1 MEYLD
6 QLNENQRKAVLTT
19 SQFVRVI
26 AGAGSGK
33 TRVLTTRLLYLVDQL
48 GYEPSRLCA
57 ITFTNKAAQEMK
69 ERLEGKAIGV
79 HISTIHALCVKIIR
93 MEHEALGLS
102 RYFTILDSSDQ
113 NTLIRSLYRRLE
125 YDLKSIPP
133 RETLSYISK
142 NKFNH
147 IKPKQ
152 ALALADFEEE
162 ERKAHLYQAYHD
174 ELKDMG
180 ALDFDDLLLEVYYL
194 FRDNKV
200 VLERWQ
206 HTFDVILVDEFQDID
221 SVQYGIIK
229 ALVGKENELYVVGDP
244 DQTIYTWRGA
254 DVNFITQ
261 FSRYFKPSETIT
273 LTTNYRSTQ
282 NILDSANALIQYN
295 KNREDKSLVGVVD
308 EGEPVIVQNFS
319 DAEEEAMYVLDQIEK
334 LHEEGLSYNEMA
346 ILYRSNYLSRVIEK
360 MITKRNIPYIVYGGQ
375 RFYDRM
381 EIKDFL
387 SYVRMITHGDDLA
400 LRRSVQK
407 PRRGIGDKT
416 ISNYE
421 SRALAEYKTIY
432 EVMLEDYQAGLASKN
447 ISNYVALIESFK
459 NKAKS
464 ENMRTLMTDI
474 FIESGLQS
482 HYESIKEPDRNDSIK
497 ELIGDAVEYSANN
510 PESTL
515 IDYIQMV
522 SLYSEKVN
530 LDESSVLRLMTV
542 HAAKGL
548 EFNTV
553 FIMGLSDSVFPN
565 QNSIKEGI
573 KGLEEER
580 RLMYVAITRAMK
592 RLYITSSSG
601 FSYVLGGYTRPS
613 RFLKEMEV
621 VENKPIF
628 ANNPQQ
634 QRFETIQENRNNFRN
649 GDQVTHAVFGDGI
662 IIDMNEAIMKVAFP
676 LPTGIKSISLQFEG
690 IRKKG

>member
-79 HISTIHALCVKIIR
+79 HISTIHSLCVKIIR

-194 FRDNKV
+194 FRDNKI

-273 LTTNYRSTQ
+273 LSTNYRSTQ

-319 DAEEEAMYVLDQIEK
+319 GAEDEAMYVLDQIEK

-421 SRALAEYKTIY
+421 SRALAEFKTIY
-432 EVMLEDYQAGLASKN
+432 EVMLEDYRDGLASKN

-459 NKAKS
+459 IKAKS

-474 FIESGLQS
+474 FIESGLRS

-601 FSYVLGGYTRPS
+601 YSHVLGGYTRPS

-621 VENKPIF
+621 VDKKPIF

-634 QRFETIQENRNNFRN
+634 QRFEIIQENRNNFRN
-649 GDQVTHAVFGDGI
+649 GDQVTHTVFGDGI
-662 IIDMNEAIMKVAFP
+662 IIDMNETIMKVAFP

>member
-1 MEYLD
+1 MDYLD

-33 TRVLTTRLLYLVDQL
+33 TRVLTTRLLYLVDFF

-57 ITFTNKAAQEMK
+57 ITFTNKAAQEMR
-69 ERLEGKAIGV
+69 ERLEGKAHGV
-79 HISTIHALCVKIIR
+79 HISTIHALCVKVIR

-113 NTLIRSLYRRLE
+113 NTLIRSLYRRLDYE
-125 YDLKSIPP
+125 LKSIPP
-133 RETLSYISK
+133 RETLSYIST

-147 IKPKQ
+147 VSPRQ
-152 ALALADFEEE
+152 ALAIADFEEE
-162 ERKAHLYQAYHD
+162 VRKAHLYQAYQD
-174 ELKDMG
+174 ELKTMG
-180 ALDFDDLLLEVYYL
+180 ALDFDDLLLQVYYL
-194 FRDNKV
+194 FNDNEM
-200 VLERWQ
+200 VLQRWQ
-206 HTFDVILVDEFQDID
+206 RTFDVVLVDEFQDVD
-221 SVQYGIIK
+221 AVQYGIIRN
-229 ALVGKENELYVVGDP
+229 LVGKENELYVVGDP

-254 DVNFITQ
+254 DVNFITK
-261 FSRYFKPSETIT
+261 FPKFFKDSETIT
-273 LTTNYRSTQ
+273 LNTNYRSTQ

-295 KNREDKSLVGVVD
+295 KNREDKALIGVTDVGD
-308 EGEPVIVQNFS
+308 PVTVEIFS
-319 DAEEEAMYVLDQIEK
+319 ESEEEAIYVLDQIEK
-334 LHEEGLSYNEMA
+334 HLDEGLSLNDMA

-407 PRRGIGDKT
+407 PRRGIGEKT
-416 ISNYE
+416 ISDYE
-421 SRALAEYKTIY
+421 NRAIAEFKTIY
-432 EVMLEDYQAGLASKN
+432 DVMREDVESDKANNKVKS
-447 ISNYVALIESFK
+447 YVELIESFK
-459 NKAKS
+459 LKS
-464 ENMRTLMTDI
+464 KTEGMETLMYTI
-474 FIESGLQS
+474 FEESGLKEY
-482 HYESIKEPDRNDSIK
+482 YETIKEPGRNDSIK

-510 PESTL
+510 SESTL

-530 LDESSVLRLMTV
+530 LDESDVLRLMTV

-548 EFNTV
+548 EFDTV
-553 FIMGLSDSVFPN
+553 FIMGVSDSVFPN
-565 QNSIKEGI
+565 QNSIKEGL

-580 RLMYVAITRAMK
+580 RLMYVAITRAKK
-592 RLYITSSSG
+592 RLYITSSLGYSH
-601 FSYVLGGYTRPS
+601 VLRNYTRPS
-613 RFLKEMEV
+613 RFLREMEV
-621 VENKPIF
+621 IENKPVAPIS
-628 ANNPQQ
+628 PQQ
-634 QRFETIQENRNNFRN
+634 QRREIIYENRSQFRN
-649 GDQVTHAVFGDGI
+649 GDQVTHTVFGDGI
-662 IIDMNEAIMKVAFP
+662 IIDITDSIMIVAFP
-676 LPTGIKSISLQFEG
+676 VPIGVKSISLQFEG